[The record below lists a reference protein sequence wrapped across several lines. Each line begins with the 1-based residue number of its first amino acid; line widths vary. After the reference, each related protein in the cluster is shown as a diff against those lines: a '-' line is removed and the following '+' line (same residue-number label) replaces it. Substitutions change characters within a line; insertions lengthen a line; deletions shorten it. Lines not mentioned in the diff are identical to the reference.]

1 MGTKKI
7 GFSLI
12 RKTCYTYCPIEKK
25 MKRIPIYFFVLLIA
39 LQFHCGTYLLFDSN
53 EKRSKSETDRSPLL
67 SLLIGSDGLPPLNVE
82 PISWVNFST
91 NTLQFSKGA
100 SDQFTISVDHPG
112 GCPDA
117 GFLAQ
122 LSSDGVPLTFL
133 DGTDLWTDG
142 CPINTVFDQ
151 TFNITGTVTGNGRVI
166 VQLSPFMLYTAFPDL
181 HVGQIIGVVNV
192 TVLPTVS
199 TAQTR

>member
-1 MGTKKI
+1 
-7 GFSLI
+7 
-12 RKTCYTYCPIEKK
+12 
-25 MKRIPIYFFVLLIA
+25 MKRIPIRISVLLIV

-67 SLLIGSDGLPPLNVE
+67 SLLMGSDGLPPLNVE

-112 GCPDA
+112 SCPDA
-117 GFLAQ
+117 SFHLQ
-122 LSSDGVPLTFL
+122 LSNDGVPLTFL
-133 DGTDLWTDG
+133 DGTDLDTDG
-142 CPINTVFDQ
+142 CPFNVIYTQ
-151 TFNITGTVTGNGRVI
+151 TYNITGTVAGKGRVI
-166 VQLSPFMLYTAFPDL
+166 VQLSPLMLFTPFPGL
-181 HVGQIIGVVNV
+181 HVGQIVGVVNV
-192 TVLPTVS
+192 TVLSTVS